1 MRVITGTA
9 RGARLKTL
17 PSNDVRPTPEK
28 VKEAIFSAIQ
38 FDIDGRRFLDLF
50 AGCGQMG
57 IEALSR
63 GAQSCVFVD
72 NTGVH
77 LNVVKDNLKTA
88 DLEDKARV
96 VCADYAS
103 FLATTP
109 ETFDIAF
116 LDPPYHAGMLEKA
129 LNKVTCVMSEYGIIL
144 CEHPSEVALPEKAGD
159 FTCYKV
165 YSYGK
170 IRISAYR
177 RAENE

>member
-17 PSNDVRPTPEK
+17 PGNDVRPTPEK
-28 VKEAIFSAIQ
+28 VKEGIFSAIQ
-38 FDIDGRRFLDLF
+38 FDIQGRRFLDLF

-72 NTGVH
+72 NTNSH
-77 LNVVKDNLKTA
+77 LSMVKENLKSA
-88 DLEDKARV
+88 NLEDKAKLI
-96 VCADYAS
+96 CADYAS

-116 LDPPYHAGMLEKA
+116 LDPPYHAGLFEKA
-129 LNKVTCVMSEYGIIL
+129 LDKVSNVMSEYGIIL
-144 CEHPSEVALPEKAGD
+144 CEHPSEVKLPDSVNGFAC
-159 FTCYKV
+159 FKV
-165 YSYGK
+165 YNYGK
-170 IRISAYR
+170 IRVTAYR
-177 RAENE
+177 RDSGE